1 MPPPMTTTTIFF
13 LPPIQSSS
21 RGLRPRN
28 LRLIAPHLRI
38 QEAEA
43 FGSNRHWQGLN
54 PLSTWRMANTSAN
67 YNFTNQKD
75 VTILF
80 VDAIEVEAF
89 NSKTL
94 FLIGCYTIVDIEMN
108 IIKLSR
114 VELNQICRFK

>member
-28 LRLIAPHLRI
+28 LRLIAPQSRT

-43 FGSNRHWQGLN
+43 FGFNRHWQGLN
-54 PLSTWRMANTSAN
+54 PSSKWRMANTSAN
-67 YNFTNQKD
+67 YNCTNQKD

-80 VDAIEVEAF
+80 VDAIVVEAF

-94 FLIGCYTIVDIEMN
+94 FLIGCYTIVDIEIN
-108 IIKLSR
+108 IIKLRGLS
-114 VELNQICRFK
+114 